1 MAMTT
6 PLGEDKLL
14 LVSFTGQEGLS
25 QLFNFQLTAVAPS
38 DKPIAFESLLGK
50 SVTVSVTDAANKTR
64 FINGICNR
72 VGQGTS
78 DEVFTSF
85 VIDIVP
91 KLWLLTRKAG
101 SKIFQQMSVPDILL
115 QVLKG
120 VDISNEISGTFEKRD
135 YCVQYR
141 ETDYNFACR
150 LMEEEGI
157 YYYFKHD
164 KGVHTMVLGNTPTS
178 HAPLPNGAT
187 VNFQQFGLSGPAPA
201 AGRIFSWVKRQEI
214 RSGVYTLRDQCF
226 ELAHNPLEATKKIQ
240 PTVTVG
246 SVSHSLTA
254 GNNSGFE
261 LYDWP
266 GEYAQRFDGINR
278 GGGDQDAELKKVFKD
293 KDRTVE
299 LRMQQEAVP
308 ALVVQGAGD
317 CVRLTSGHQFVLAT
331 TDADK
336 TAKLMKAEGKYV
348 LTAVTHLASQGSYLS
363 QNSEFRYQ
371 NTFTAIPLELPYR
384 PLRDTPKPVVQGLQ
398 SAVVVG
404 AAGKEID
411 IDKYGRVKVQFHWD
425 RDGKSD
431 DSSSCW
437 VRVAQVWAGK
447 RWGASFWPRIGQEVV
462 IAFQEGDPDQP
473 LIIGS
478 VYNSDQMPPYLGA
491 GLDSKHKNDPNISG
505 IKSNSTLGG
514 SGYNE
519 WRFDDTK
526 DKQQFFLHAERDY
539 DLRVKNES
547 RTRILSN
554 SHVDIGGT
562 DKNGKKVGDL
572 REHVYQDRH
581 TTIERNQV
589 ENIKGN
595 LQLLIGGG
603 DGDNGN
609 VDMHAKKDV
618 KETIDGERHL
628 HVKKDVKE
636 TLDGNLDQHVKK
648 DVKETLDGDRHL
660 HVKKNRNV
668 KVDTNESLT
677 VGGNQQHKV
686 SQNHALDAGQA
697 IHIKAGTTL
706 ILEAGTQLSLKVGGN
721 FIDIGPAG
729 VSIKGTMVMI
739 NSGGSA
745 GSGAGSSPTAP
756 ADAADATDA
765 KDAAPTAPDQADDSA
780 SGLKSAP
787 K

>member
-1 MAMTT
+1 
-6 PLGEDKLL
+6 
-14 LVSFTGQEGLS
+14 
-25 QLFNFQLTAVAPS
+25 VAPS
-38 DKPIAFESLLGK
+38 DKPIAFEALLGK
-50 SVTVSVTDAANKTR
+50 SITVSVTDGAGKTR

-91 KLWLLTRKAG
+91 KLWFLTRKAG
-101 SKIFQQMSVPDILL
+101 SRIFQQLSVPDILQ

-120 VDISNEISGTFEKRD
+120 VDISLEISGTFEKRD
-135 YCVQYR
+135 FCVQYR

-164 KGVHTMVLGNTPTS
+164 KGVHTMVLANTPTS

-187 VNFQQFGLSGPAPA
+187 VNFQQFGLGGPPPA

-214 RSGVYTLRDQCF
+214 RSGVYTLRDHCF
-226 ELAHNPLEATKKIQ
+226 ELAHNPLEATKKVQ
-240 PTVTVG
+240 PTATVG
-246 SVSHSLTA
+246 SVTHQLTA

-278 GGGDQDAELKKVFKD
+278 GGGDQAAELNKVFKD

-299 LRMQQEAVP
+299 IRMQQESVS
-308 ALVVQGAGD
+308 ALVIQGAGD
-317 CVRLTSGHQFVLAT
+317 CPRLTSGHQFVLAT
-331 TDADK
+331 ADADK
-336 TAKLMKAEGKYV
+336 SAKLMKAEGKYV

-363 QNSEFRYQ
+363 QNAEFRYQ

-425 RDGKSD
+425 REGKSD

-462 IAFQEGDPDQP
+462 VAFQEGDPDQP

-478 VYNSDQMPPYLGA
+478 VYNSDQMAPYLGA

-505 IKSNSTLGG
+505 IKSNTTLGG

-526 DKQQFFLHAERDY
+526 DKQQFFLHAERDF

-547 RTRILSN
+547 RTRILAN
-554 SHVDIGGT
+554 THVDIGGT

-572 REHVYQDRH
+572 REHVFQDRH

-603 DGDNGN
+603 EGDNGN
-609 VDMHAKKDV
+609 VDMHMKKDV
-618 KETIDGERHL
+618 KETI
-628 HVKKDVKE
+628 
-636 TLDGNLDQHVKK
+636 
-648 DVKETLDGDRHL
+648 DGDRHL

-668 KVDTNESLT
+668 KVDSAESLT

-686 SQNHALDAGQA
+686 TKNHALDAGQA

-706 ILEAGTQLSLKVGGN
+706 ILEAGTQISLKVGGN

-729 VSIKGTMVMI
+729 VSIVGTMVMI

-756 ADAADATDA
+756 TDAA
-765 KDAAPTAPDQADDSA
+765 DAAPTAPDQADDSA